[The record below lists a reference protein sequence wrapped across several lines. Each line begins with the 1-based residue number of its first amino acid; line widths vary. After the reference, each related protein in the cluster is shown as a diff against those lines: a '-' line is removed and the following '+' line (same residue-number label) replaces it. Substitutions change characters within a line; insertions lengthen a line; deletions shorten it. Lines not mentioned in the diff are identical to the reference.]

1 MSIGN
6 RKVGITIYLEIK
18 DAAFL
23 DEERGETK
31 LAEHLRNIL
40 SDYVK
45 SKKSKGI
52 KTLDKFA
59 GVEINGN

>member
-31 LAEHLRNIL
+31 LAEHIRNLLADHIK
-40 SDYVK
+40 SVK
-45 SKKSKGI
+45 SRKI
-52 KTLDKFA
+52 KTLDKFV
-59 GVEINGN
+59 GVV